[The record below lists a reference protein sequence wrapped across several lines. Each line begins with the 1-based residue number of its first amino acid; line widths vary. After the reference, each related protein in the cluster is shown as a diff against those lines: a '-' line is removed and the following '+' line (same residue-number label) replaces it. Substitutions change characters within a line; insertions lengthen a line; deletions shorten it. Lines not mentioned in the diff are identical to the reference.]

1 MPSRVIEVDG
11 RRWSVMPSG
20 RRTQYVKDEFGLI
33 FTSEDEPREQRIARY
48 SPLGSKSNELS
59 LSQLTDRELT
69 QLLTTSQPGW
79 TSPELGYRR

>member
-1 MPSRVIEVDG
+1 MPRRVIEVSG

-33 FTSEDEPREQRIARY
+33 FTSEDERREQRIARY

-69 QLLTTSQPGW
+69 RLLATSQPGW